1 MGKGKKPA
9 KRQRPAAKTKKK
21 AAKAKFER
29 GLLSRGEVVPKGA
42 PLSPRAT
49 HEVVGTEADGRPI
62 LKRRRF
68 SFR

>member
-1 MGKGKKPA
+1 MGKGKKAA
-9 KRQRPAAKTKKK
+9 KPQRPAAKKK

-49 HEVVGTEADGRPI
+49 HEVVGTDADGRPI